1 MKKIIP
7 DISLLMQPSM
17 RSIAYLRAFESL
29 GILPAEVILLEGAIG
44 NKDELKIEDELFGYS
59 VDFFN
64 IDPGI
69 LDSLDE
75 VCSVTRVASNDING
89 YLANEAIQNCSSRYI
104 VFSASGILNRAA
116 FSLGKRFIH
125 VHPGLLPQYRGSTCF
140 YYSLLE
146 NGSLGS
152 TAFFMDEQIDTGE
165 IIAASKFSINYDFK
179 LGQRLFM
186 DYILDPYIRYVT
198 LKKVLAVYLEKGGIS
213 GQPQTPSERP
223 AYYIMHPVL
232 RRLATDSLI
241 NNYDV
246 SKPEGVFEAGN
257 NQVLK

>member
-29 GILPAEVILLEGAIG
+29 GILPAKVILLEGSIG
-44 NKDELKIEDELFGYS
+44 NKDELIREDDLFGYS
-59 VDFFN
+59 ADFFN
-64 IDPGI
+64 IASDI
-69 LDSLDE
+69 LDSLDGMCP
-75 VCSVTRVASNDING
+75 VVRVASNDINSHQ
-89 YLANEAIQNCSSRYI
+89 AHEAIFNCSSRYI
-104 VFSASGILNRAA
+104 VFSASGILKHETFA
-116 FSLGKRFIH
+116 LGKRFIH

-152 TAFFMDEQIDTGE
+152 TAFFMDEQIDTGD
-165 IIAASKFSINYDFK
+165 IIAASKFSVNYDFK
-179 LGQRLFM
+179 PGQRLFM
-186 DYILDPYIRYVT
+186 DYILDPYIRSMT
-198 LKKVLAVYLEKGGIS
+198 LKKVLAAYLEKGDIS

-232 RRLATDSLI
+232 RRLATDSLV
-241 NNYDV
+241 NNYDA
-246 SKPEGVFEAGN
+246 SKPEGIFDVGN